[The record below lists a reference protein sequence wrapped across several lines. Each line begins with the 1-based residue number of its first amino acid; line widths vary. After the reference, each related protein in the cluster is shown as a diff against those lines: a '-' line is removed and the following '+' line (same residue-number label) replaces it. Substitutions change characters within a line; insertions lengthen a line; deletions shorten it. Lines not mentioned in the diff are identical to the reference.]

1 MLPTLTHTHTWL
13 IGASASV
20 MAIVIGI
27 AVKAPHYKI
36 NLLFL
41 GPISLKWIAIAYV
54 IIDILS
60 ITGNNMGGH
69 IAHLGGAI
77 TGAVFTILINKGIDI
92 THPINWAIDQLINIY
107 ESIENASL
115 KNKIK
120 NNKQSKNTTN
130 ASSHCKQQSSGTIS
144 QEDEVALDIILDKI
158 KKSGYASLTE
168 EEKRR
173 LFQVSKNK

>member
-1 MLPTLTHTHTWL
+1 MLQFEELRLELLSYEDKLKDLAEALGLQKMKDEVAELEAESAKDGFWDDVQRSQKITQHT
-13 IGASASV
+13 
-20 MAIVIGI
+20 
-27 AVKAPHYKI
+27 
-36 NLLFL
+36 
-41 GPISLKWIAIAYV
+41 
-54 IIDILS
+54 
-60 ITGNNMGGH
+60 
-69 IAHLGGAI
+69 
-77 TGAVFTILINKGIDI
+77 
-92 THPINWAIDQLINIY
+92 
-107 ESIENASL
+107 ASL